1 MCHKSNSRRFFVLNI
16 FIAAVFTLF
25 LTGCGGGGGSGGTTT
40 SGTTPQSIS
49 GLAAMGG
56 PMSYASITVKSVKDS
71 TSKTYTA
78 LSDGTFTVQPGVVTY
93 PAVVTA
99 VSQNGQYTHYGYI
112 DSDTQATVAVN
123 PITTMQLTFASQ
135 ADPSTLMTPLS
146 TTQINNGQ
154 AESLTVLN
162 NVVTSVSGVN
172 TTQSFL
178 TQNFPTNHTGSDEV
192 LDNVAIAMQ
201 PTGKLTVANKIS
213 GTMDTIDPTST
224 SVTALPFTSTD
235 ITNNQPAITA
245 CSTFLG
251 GLTSSTIVN
260 SGNFDAGFLDAGMN
274 QAAYSTYIGQITSL
288 AGASFNIT
296 NPVFK
301 GLDGNGNYLFGVTL
315 ANSTNPKA
323 AISDL
328 DITTKVVS
336 NQCVMVGDQF
346 PWEITI
352 QPAIKQVLREDGTT
366 SNQIS
371 PPVSGIEVQVAAD
384 NTNNT
389 YQGSPFLSARADVCS
404 AANVC
409 NLLSTLSMSTSGQLT
424 VDAGTNVYPNVNL
437 VPNPAF
443 DILSDNLNAVRITF
457 FSTATAPTTGSTG
470 QVGTPL
476 TTRSSAAAFT
486 NAEFTN
492 IAANM
497 PSITNVAQV
506 LQNTV
511 ANPTLNFNSG
521 GTSTVVSTVGFYS
534 ANSGYTLTNSGSA
547 LILNSGIFS
556 SNTQFTDV
564 ASPYYK
570 YLDLS
575 AHINGRPGMIETK
588 YVWAPTCVGCY

>member
-1 MCHKSNSRRFFVLNI
+1 MYHISDNRRYSMLSI
-16 FIAAVFTLF
+16 FIAAIFTLI
-25 LTGCGGGGGSGGTTT
+25 LAGCGGGGGGT
-40 SGTTPQSIS
+40 SPGTAQQSIS

-56 PMSYASITVKSVKDS
+56 PMSYASITVKSLKDS
-71 TSKTYTA
+71 TSKSYTA
-78 LSDGTFTVQPGVVTY
+78 LSDGTFMVQPGVTY

-146 TTQINNGQ
+146 TTQINKGQ
-154 AESLTVLN
+154 TDSLTVLN

-260 SGNFDAGFLDAGMN
+260 SANFDAGFLDAGKN

-352 QPAIKQVLREDGTT
+352 QPAIKQLLREDGTAGY
-366 SNQIS
+366 QIS
-371 PPVSGIEVQVAAD
+371 PPVSGIEVQITAD

-389 YQGSPFLSARADVCS
+389 YQGLTFLSARADVCS

-409 NLLSTLSMSTSGQLT
+409 NLLSTLSMSASGQLT
-424 VDAGTNVYPNVNL
+424 VDAGANVYPNVNL

-511 ANPTLNFNSG
+511 AKPTLSFTSG
-521 GTSTVVSTVGFYS
+521 GTVISTVGFYS
-534 ANSGYTLTNSGSA
+534 ANSGYTLTNSASA

-588 YVWAPTCVGCY
+588 YVWAPTCAGCF

>member
-1 MCHKSNSRRFFVLNI
+1 MYHISDNRRYSMLSI
-16 FIAAVFTLF
+16 FIAAIFTLI
-25 LTGCGGGGGSGGTTT
+25 LAGCGGGGGGT
-40 SGTTPQSIS
+40 SPGTAQQSIS

-56 PMSYASITVKSVKDS
+56 PMSYASITVKSLKDS
-71 TSKTYTA
+71 TSKSYTA

-146 TTQINNGQ
+146 TTQINKGQ
-154 AESLTVLN
+154 TDSLTVLN

-260 SGNFDAGFLDAGMN
+260 SANFDAGFLDAGKN

-371 PPVSGIEVQVAAD
+371 PPVSGIEVQIA
-384 NTNNT
+384 NTTST
-389 YQGSPFLSARADVCS
+389 YQGTAFLSARADICS
-404 AANVC
+404 SANVC

-443 DILSDNLNAVRITF
+443 DILSDNLNPVRITF

-497 PSITNVAQV
+497 PSITNVVQV
-506 LQNTV
+506 LPNAV
-511 ANPTLNFNSG
+511 SNPTLNFNSG
-521 GTSTVVSTVGFYS
+521 GTSTVISTVGFYS
-534 ANSGYTLTNSGSA
+534 ANSGYTLTNSASA

-588 YVWAPTCVGCY
+588 YVWAPTCAGCY

>member
-1 MCHKSNSRRFFVLNI
+1 MYHKSNNSGYSVLSL
-16 FIAAVFTLF
+16 FITAIFTLI
-25 LTGCGGGGGSGGTTT
+25 LAGCGGGGGGGTST
-40 SGTTPQSIS
+40 GTTAQNIS

-56 PMSYASITVKSVKDS
+56 PMAYASIKVKSLKDS
-71 TSKTYTA
+71 TSQTYTA

-93 PAVVTA
+93 PAVVTV

-112 DSDTQATVAVN
+112 DSATQATVAVN

-154 AESLTVLN
+154 AESLAVLN

-192 LDNVAIAMQ
+192 LDNVEITIQ
-201 PTGKLTVANKIS
+201 PSGNLTVANKIS
-213 GTMDTIDPTST
+213 GARESIVPNAP
-224 SVTALPFTSTD
+224 SVTALPFTPAE

-245 CSTFLG
+245 CSNFLG
-251 GLTSSTIVN
+251 GLNSSTIVN
-260 SGNFDAGFLDAGMN
+260 SANFDAGFLEAGMN
-274 QAAYSTYIGQITSL
+274 QAAYSSYMTQITSL

-352 QPAIKQVLREDGTT
+352 QPAIKQLLREDGTAGY
-366 SNQIS
+366 QIS
-371 PPVSGIEVQVAAD
+371 PPVSGIEVQIA
-384 NTNNT
+384 NTTNT
-389 YQGSPFLSARADVCS
+389 YQGLTFLSARADVCS
-404 AANVC
+404 SANVC

-443 DILSDNLNAVRITF
+443 DILSDNLNPVRITF

-486 NAEFTN
+486 NAEFAN
-492 IAANM
+492 IAASM

-506 LQNTV
+506 LPN
-511 ANPTLNFNSG
+511 AISNPTLNFNSG
-521 GTSTVVSTVGFYS
+521 GTSTVISTVGFYS
-534 ANSGYTLTNSGSA
+534 ANSGYTLQNSASA

-556 SNTQFTDV
+556 STTQFTDV

-570 YLDLS
+570 SLDLS

-588 YVWAPTCVGCY
+588 YIWAPTCAGCY